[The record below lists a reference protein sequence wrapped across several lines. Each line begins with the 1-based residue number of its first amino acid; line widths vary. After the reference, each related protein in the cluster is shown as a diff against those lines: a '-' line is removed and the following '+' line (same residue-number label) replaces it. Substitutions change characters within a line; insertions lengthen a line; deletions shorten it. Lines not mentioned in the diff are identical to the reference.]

1 VTDPAS
7 LGLALAFSAGLL
19 SFVSPCVLPLVPSYL
34 TFVTGVGFD
43 DLATSRRAA
52 LVHALL
58 FVLGFTL
65 IFVALGASATLLGR
79 VLIAYRVWITRLGG
93 ALVVLFGLYLLG
105 VVRVG
110 AFDRERRVHLANK
123 PLGYLGTVFVGVAFG
138 AGWTPWRDPHLHR
151 GDGRAVAGAPA
162 AAGVLA
168 RARDPISACG
178 RRGGALP
185 RDRDALAAASRAGV
199 AGERGAARDRRR
211 HDDAGLLHRA
221 GDVPAVGDA
230 CCPAGQAVDRC
241 GGDAPH
247 RSTARAVAEPI
258 RAHFPRSGHGN
269 SSRGRPRPRLLGD
282 WLHDPAHR
290 AGPAGDRR

>member
-43 DLATSRRAA
+43 DLASSRRAA

-79 VLIAYRVWITRLGG
+79 LLIAYRVWITRVGG

-110 AFDRERRVHLANK
+110 AFDRERRMHLANK

-138 AGWTPWRDPHLHR
+138 AGWTPCLGPILGAILTYTAAEADLSR
-151 GDGRAVAGAPA
+151 GLPLL
-162 AAGVLA
+162 LA
-168 RARDPISACG
+168 YSVG
-178 RRGGALP
+178 LALP
-185 RDRDALAAASRAGV
+185 FLLAAV
-199 AGERGAARDRRR
+199 
-211 HDDAGLLHRA
+211 
-221 GDVPAVGDA
+221 
-230 CCPAGQAVDRC
+230 AVDRFIATL
-241 GGDAPH
+241 GRMRPYLARVSQVSGVLLVIVGVLMMFDYFTTIGVYLQAITPEAL
-247 RSTARAVAEPI
+247 RS
-258 RAHFPRSGHGN
+258 
-269 SSRGRPRPRLLGD
+269 RL
-282 WLHDPAHR
+282 
-290 AGPAGDRR
+290 